1 VLAVDASR
9 IAAWQKE
16 QRWRAVDHDAPCVR
30 APLGDTGSILDVELK
45 ADQGRHLFMK
55 PRRVVFAP
63 APLSEPQGLRTIS
76 TGPHHAL
83 NVTTRHT
90 VCMT

>member
-9 IAAWQKE
+9 IAAWHEE
-16 QRWRAVDHDAPCVR
+16 QRWRAVDHDTPCVS
-30 APLGDTGSILDVELK
+30 APFRDTGPILDLELK
-45 ADQGRHLFMK
+45 ADQIGHLFVK
-55 PRRVVFAP
+55 PRRIVFAP
-63 APLSEPQGLRTIS
+63 ASLREPQGLRTIS